1 MSRIVQEKFQVDY
14 PQQRNDDA
22 HSGWV
27 SDTSARR
34 NKGVYRTRSVQGAY
48 EGVGRALNDLPPGM
62 NIESQNLADI
72 SSQPMS
78 SGNLGNGDQITTD
91 VTLESLH
98 KGYDRKKLLST
109 DDEYTRQHNDAFYD
123 EPIVDGDTGFL
134 ERNNMLDRM

>member
-27 SDTSARR
+27 SDASARR
-34 NKGVYRTRSVQGAY
+34 GKGGYRTRSTGGMY

-62 NIESQNLADI
+62 DIDRQNLADI
-72 SSQPMS
+72 PAQPMS
-78 SGNLGNGDQITTD
+78 SGNLGTGDQMTTD
-91 VTLESLH
+91 VTVESLRT
-98 KGYDRKKLLST
+98 GYDRKRLLAT
-109 DDEYTRQHNDAFYD
+109 DDAYTREHNDAFYD
-123 EPIVDGDTGFL
+123 EPVVDGETGFI